1 MRQKGRRGGGGG
13 GFWERIPPDKRHTEM
28 PLPFVPWMLWHLQ
41 GMLGTEE
48 SFWMMT
54 AEEKDRKTVGF
65 DGMA

>member
-1 MRQKGRRGGGGG
+1 
-13 GFWERIPPDKRHTEM
+13 M

>member
-1 MRQKGRRGGGGG
+1 
-13 GFWERIPPDKRHTEM
+13 M

-41 GMLGTEE
+41 GTLGTEE

-54 AEEKDRKTVGF
+54 AEKDRKTVGF